1 MRDYS
6 KRDSDMTWTLSPAT
20 TFAAH
25 AAEWQQLNTGPAATP
40 LLDADFV
47 GPLLAEY
54 GEGKEMLAR
63 YVRDGQTLAMAI
75 LYHNRAG
82 AWNTFQASQSPLG
95 AWVQR
100 PELDTAELADKL
112 LRALPGFPLVLS
124 VTQRDPMLAP
134 RPADGDSFHT
144 LDYIDTARI
153 TIGDSFDDYW
163 ATRGK
168 NLRTNMK
175 KQRAKLLKD
184 GIEARMEASRS
195 PEDVAAGVADYGR
208 LESAGWKA
216 EGGTAI
222 HPDNDQGRF
231 YQAMLENFCRKGQG
245 CILRY
250 WFGERLV
257 AMNPCI
263 EGNGQLI
270 ILKTTYDESV
280 GTQFSPAMLLC
291 EDICKEMFAQQRF
304 ERLEFYGRVKEWHRR
319 WTDEVRTMYHV
330 NHYRWPALLQLRA
343 LLNKR
348 AAAREPTPVAAPQ
361 QQGTSI
367 SE

>member
-1 MRDYS
+1 
-6 KRDSDMTWTLSPAT
+6 MTWILSPAT

-25 AAEWQQLNTGPAATP
+25 AAEWQQLNTGASATP

-54 GEGKEMLAR
+54 ANGKELLAR
-63 YVRDGQTLAMAI
+63 YQRHGQTLAMAI
-75 LYHNRAG
+75 VQRDRAG
-82 AWNTFQASQSPLG
+82 VWSTFQPSQAPLG
-95 AWVQR
+95 MWIQR
-100 PELDTAELADKL
+100 DDQDATALADRL
-112 LRALPGFPLVLS
+112 LRALPGFPLIFG
-124 VTQRDPMLAP
+124 VTQQDPMLAP
-134 RPADGDSFHT
+134 RPADGDALQV

-153 TIGDSFDDYW
+153 TITGSYDDYW

-175 KQRAKLLKD
+175 KQRSKLLKD
-184 GIEARMEASRS
+184 GIEPRMEASRA

-231 YQAMLENFCRKGQG
+231 YQTMLANFCRKGQG
-245 CILRY
+245 RILRY

-257 AMNPCI
+257 AMNLCI

-280 GTQFSPAMLLC
+280 GSQFSPAMLLC
-291 EDICKEMFAQQRF
+291 EDTCKEMFEQRRF
-304 ERLEFYGRVKEWHRR
+304 ERLEFYGRVKDWHRR

-330 NHYRWPALLQLRA
+330 NHYRWPALLHLRA

-348 AAAREPTPVAAPQ
+348 TATHEPTPVETPQ
-361 QQGTSI
+361 QPSTSI